1 MDLLA
6 WLLLLLGGGVA
17 GIVAGY
23 FGVGGGIV
31 FVPILLASFRAAGVT
46 SLVAAHLAFGTSLLA
61 VAFLSASS
69 ALRYSRDGF
78 IAWRTAAVMGAA
90 AVAGAVAGALLAGG
104 MSETTLKRVF
114 GVLVLFAAVQLFS
127 ERRKP
132 RERPAQVLE
141 SVRLAA
147 AGASAGFLSAL
158 GGTGG
163 GMLTLPLLYS
173 YFRLPLKK
181 AYGTSAAVVAAA
193 ALAASVGYL
202 FIGLGQPLLP
212 AGTPGYVDPLRALP
226 LILGS
231 IPLALLGAARAERG
245 GFPTLRKL
253 VGVVLVVLALAM
265 LVAP

>member
-6 WLLLLLGGGVA
+6 WLLLLVGGGVA
-17 GIVAGY
+17 GFLAGC
-23 FGVGGGIV
+23 FGAGGGIF
-31 FVPILLASFRAAGVT
+31 FVPILLAAYRAAGVT

-61 VAFLSASS
+61 VAFLEASS
-69 ALRYSRDGF
+69 AFRYSRNGF
-78 IAWRTAAVMGAA
+78 IAWKTAAVMGAA
-90 AVAGAVAGALLAGG
+90 AVAGAVIGSLLAGG
-104 MSETTLKRVF
+104 TSDATLKRVF
-114 GVLVLFAAVQLFS
+114 GVLVLFAAGQLFG

-132 RERPAQVLE
+132 RDRPAQALE

-147 AGASAGFLSAL
+147 AGAGAGFLSAL

-163 GMLTLPLLYS
+163 GMLTFPLLYS

-181 AYGTSAAVVAAA
+181 AYGTSAAVVAGA

-202 FIGLGQPLLP
+202 FIGLRESLLP
-212 AGTPGYVDPLRALP
+212 PGVLGYIDPLRALA
-226 LILGS
+226 LIVGA

-253 VGVVLVVLALAM
+253 VGVVLVALALAM